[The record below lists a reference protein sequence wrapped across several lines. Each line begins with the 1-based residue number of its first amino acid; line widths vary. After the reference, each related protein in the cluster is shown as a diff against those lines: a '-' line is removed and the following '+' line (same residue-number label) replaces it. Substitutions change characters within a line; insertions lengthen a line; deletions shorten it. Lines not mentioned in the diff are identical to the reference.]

1 MLKSSEIIRKKYML
15 KKIASFINVDI
26 GVLLSF
32 KTCKENKIRIM
43 YTIKRIKEKSN
54 DAYKYSKN
62 KTLISVLIL
71 SNYKIYLLL
80 SLLKRLKK

>member
-1 MLKSSEIIRKKYML
+1 ML

-43 YTIKRIKEKSN
+43 DTMKRIKEKSD